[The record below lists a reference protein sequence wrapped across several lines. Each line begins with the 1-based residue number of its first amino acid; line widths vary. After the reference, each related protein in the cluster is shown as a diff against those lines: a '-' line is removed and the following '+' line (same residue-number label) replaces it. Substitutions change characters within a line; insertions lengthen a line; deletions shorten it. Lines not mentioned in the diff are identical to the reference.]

1 MAAFE
6 KGQRVRARD
15 RCGVWYDARIVTFD
29 HPEQPA
35 EVKVHYLGWN
45 SSTDEWIALADERI
59 LKEFDELPDEKPYS
73 WDMEEGLVDLE
84 DMQYE
89 VERIMRKKS
98 TRDGDVKYLIRWKG
112 YSSAYDSWEAAED
125 VSEEAIEEFDDA
137 KLNGP
142 AKEPYVVTIA
152 DSIIAPNVADG
163 LVSEWLDDVARKAAG
178 LLSRQREEWAC
189 RKLFQMSPCPSWVF
203 CALHRACT
211 AHEASGAGAV
221 SAIYSVKGGRGG
233 KFVEDQFDMVS
244 TDLVSALV
252 GKYNSKG
259 HGALVVRDN
268 KTAVMLV
275 PPLEFKFRARR
286 QADADGR
293 AWPTELIVT
302 GHFMCLVDRPNAKC
316 PRWAFDDERAEY
328 TPENKLAYKMAVAA
342 AVKELGPAAVKL
354 PARVTKFLSIL
365 M

>member
-1 MAAFE
+1 
-6 KGQRVRARD
+6 
-15 RCGVWYDARIVTFD
+15 
-29 HPEQPA
+29 
-35 EVKVHYLGWN
+35 
-45 SSTDEWIALADERI
+45 
-59 LKEFDELPDEKPYS
+59 
-73 WDMEEGLVDLE
+73 
-84 DMQYE
+84 
-89 VERIMRKKS
+89 MRKKS

-152 DSIIAPNVADG
+152 PDSIIAPNVADG

-293 AWPTELIVT
+293 AWPHDKRHK
-302 GHFMCLVDRPNAKC
+302 G
-316 PRWAFDDERAEY
+316 ERRCQA
-328 TPENKLAYKMAVAA
+328 
-342 AVKELGPAAVKL
+342 
-354 PARVTKFLSIL
+354 PARPRRTWPRFCRPSRVSFRCGDGGNDAKAGRPSAEPADAQSLKNFYRCMWCDSTFTTTNSTFTTTTAARSHGGKFHRERFEGST
-365 M
+365 